1 MKSIFEEM
9 GGKYRQMGDYF
20 IPDITLL
27 DDGEY
32 QKEPFLRLWFD
43 QLSYPHIL
51 YLALHAIHLFSTH
64 LYLWV
69 FCPEFLLQKEALAVR

>member
-9 GGKYRQMGDYF
+9 GDKYRQMGDYF

-51 YLALHAIHLFSTH
+51 SPALRAIRLFPTYLC
-64 LYLWV
+64 LWA
-69 FCPEFLLQKEALAVR
+69 FCLGFLLQREVLAVR